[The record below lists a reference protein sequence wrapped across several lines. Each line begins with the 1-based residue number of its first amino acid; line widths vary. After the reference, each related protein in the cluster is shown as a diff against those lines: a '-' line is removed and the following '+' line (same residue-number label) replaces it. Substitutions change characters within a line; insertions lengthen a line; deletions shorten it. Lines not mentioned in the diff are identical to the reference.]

1 MDALSVKPGLFIW
14 QLINFAVLMIILGK
28 FAIPAIMKS
37 LKEREE
43 GIQNNINEAK
53 KINADAI
60 EALKVSQTKIDEA
73 YKEVSAIVSKGKEQA
88 NIIIQNATAEADS
101 IKKQKL
107 EEAIREIENN
117 KNAAITQ
124 LRNEVAGLVVDATE
138 QILNSKLDRDTH
150 TKLVNDYI
158 KNIKQ
163 N

>member
-138 QILNSKLDRDTH
+138 QILNSKLDRETH

>member
-43 GIQNNINEAK
+43 GIQNNIDEAK
-53 KINADAI
+53 KINAEAI

-73 YKEVSAIVSKGKEQA
+73 YREVSGIVAKGKEQA
-88 NIIIQNATAEADS
+88 NIIIQNATAEAES
-101 IKKQKL
+101 IKKAKL

>member
-1 MDALSVKPGLFIW
+1 MGALEVKPGLCIW

-73 YKEVSAIVSKGKEQA
+73 YREVSGIVAKGKEQA

-138 QILNSKLDRDTH
+138 QILNSKLDRETH

>member
-73 YKEVSAIVSKGKEQA
+73 YKEAS
-88 NIIIQNATAEADS
+88 II
-101 IKKQKL
+101 
-107 EEAIREIENN
+107 
-117 KNAAITQ
+117 
-124 LRNEVAGLVVDATE
+124 
-138 QILNSKLDRDTH
+138 
-150 TKLVNDYI
+150 
-158 KNIKQ
+158 
-163 N
+163 

>member
-43 GIQNNINEAK
+43 GIQSNIDEAK
-53 KINADAI
+53 KINADAV
-60 EALKVSQTKIDEA
+60 AAMKVSQTKIDEA
-73 YKEVSAIVSKGKEQA
+73 YKEVAAIVAKGKEQA

-107 EEAIREIENN
+107 AEAIREIENN
-117 KNAAITQ
+117 KNAAISQ

-138 QILNSKLDRDTH
+138 KILNSKLDRDTH

>member
-14 QLINFAVLMIILGK
+14 QLINFAVLMLILGK

-43 GIQNNINEAK
+43 GIQNNIDEAK
-53 KINADAI
+53 KINAQAV
-60 EALKVSQTKIDEA
+60 ETLKASQIKIDEA
-73 YKEVSAIVSKGKEQA
+73 YKEVASIVAKGKEQA
-88 NIIIQNATAEADS
+88 NLIIQNATNEADS

-107 EEAIREIENN
+107 EEAVREIENN
-117 KNAAITQ
+117 KNAAISQ
-124 LRNEVAGLVVDATE
+124 LRNEVASLVVDATE
-138 QILNSKLDRDTH
+138 KILHSKLDRESH

-158 KNIKQ
+158 QKINQ

>member
-43 GIQNNINEAK
+43 GIQGNIDEAK
-53 KINADAI
+53 KINADAV
-60 EALKVSQTKIDEA
+60 AAMKVSQTKIDEA
-73 YKEVSAIVSKGKEQA
+73 YKEVAAIVAKGKEQA
-88 NIIIQNATAEADS
+88 NIIIQNASAEADS

-138 QILNSKLDRDTH
+138 KILNSKLDRDTH